1 MAVPEQVRKQTEAVQ
16 ALYDDLN
23 PSTETP
29 SAGQAEG
36 ISGDVVNITPANTA
50 DSVSNDASTP
60 EPTEQGEGNQ
70 ENPNSETYEQRWRT
84 AQGMYNAE
92 VPRLQAQVQ
101 ELTQRGQQMEQ
112 LVATMQTAPPAAAQ
126 AAPPVS
132 SLTAEEVDEYGES
145 IDIMRKVS
153 QEVSGQYQKQIA
165 DMQSTINELRGTIVP
180 RVEQIGNAQAQSAE
194 QRFWSDIDSML
205 PNWRDINDNQDFQ
218 SWLLE
223 VDPLSGISRQT
234 YLDDAQRNQDSRRV
248 ASFFTSWQSATGA
261 AVAQP
266 NRSNANSELERQIT
280 PGKGRSGGTTPV
292 GESKTYT
299 AADLTAFYTK
309 VREGKFEGQKEKRDA
324 IERDIFAA
332 QRDGRIVQA

>member
-1 MAVPEQVRKQTEAVQ
+1 
-16 ALYDDLN
+16 
-23 PSTETP
+23 
-29 SAGQAEG
+29 
-36 ISGDVVNITPANTA
+36 
-50 DSVSNDASTP
+50 
-60 EPTEQGEGNQ
+60 
-70 ENPNSETYEQRWRT
+70 
-84 AQGMYNAE
+84 
-92 VPRLQAQVQ
+92 
-101 ELTQRGQQMEQ
+101 
-112 LVATMQTAPPAAAQ
+112 
-126 AAPPVS
+126 
-132 SLTAEEVDEYGES
+132 
-145 IDIMRKVS
+145 
-153 QEVSGQYQKQIA
+153 
-165 DMQSTINELRGTIVP
+165 
-180 RVEQIGNAQAQSAE
+180 
-194 QRFWSDIDSML
+194 ML